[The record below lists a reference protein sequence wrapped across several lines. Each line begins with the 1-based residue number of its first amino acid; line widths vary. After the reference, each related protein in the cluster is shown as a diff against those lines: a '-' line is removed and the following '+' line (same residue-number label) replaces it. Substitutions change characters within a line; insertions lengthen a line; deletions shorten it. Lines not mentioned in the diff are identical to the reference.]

1 MRPVSCNFI
10 HATKHEHYSYQEI
23 YSKDTEDFDFR
34 DGKKYT
40 SGKILQY
47 KTPNP
52 YGNDIVLKNE
62 YDFN

>member
-1 MRPVSCNFI
+1 MQPSTNIILIKKSTQRI
-10 HATKHEHYSYQEI
+10 LKI
-23 YSKDTEDFDFR
+23 LIFR